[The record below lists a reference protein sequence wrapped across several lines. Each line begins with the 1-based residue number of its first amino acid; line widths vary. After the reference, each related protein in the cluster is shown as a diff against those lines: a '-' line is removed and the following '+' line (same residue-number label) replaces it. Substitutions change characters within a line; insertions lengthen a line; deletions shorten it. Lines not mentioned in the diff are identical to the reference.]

1 MESQK
6 RGAVKCFAFFPS
18 TKIEPEEN
26 GMKKAILWQIAPTI
40 IMLVVPWLA
49 VALVNGS
56 NVIRVAVQNKV
67 CIVQWKIDT
76 RRLPL

>member
-1 MESQK
+1 MLRVFSIDK
-6 RGAVKCFAFFPS
+6 NR
-18 TKIEPEEN
+18 N
-26 GMKKAILWQIAPTI
+26 GGERYEKGDTLADRSYI

>member
-1 MESQK
+1 
-6 RGAVKCFAFFPS
+6 
-18 TKIEPEEN
+18 
-26 GMKKAILWQIAPTI
+26 MKKAILWQIAHTI